1 MREEE
6 PELTHGLEP
15 LPVLTPSSLMKWVTC
30 RGNLLVAFVMQL
42 NTRVAQECGK
52 LQEDLGKV

>member
-6 PELTHGLEP
+6 PEPTHGLEP
-15 LPVLTPSSLMKWVTC
+15 LPVLTSLMKWVTC
-30 RGNLLVAFVMQL
+30 RGSWLVASVMQW
-42 NTRVAQECGK
+42 NTCVAQACEK

>member
-6 PELTHGLEP
+6 PELTHGREP
-15 LPVLTPSSLMKWVTC
+15 LPVLTPSNLTKWVTC

-42 NTRVAQECGK
+42 NTHVAQECEK
-52 LQEDLGKV
+52 LQEDLGKL

>member
-6 PELTHGLEP
+6 PEPTHGLEP
-15 LPVLTPSSLMKWVTC
+15 LPVLTPSNLMKWITC
-30 RGNLLVAFVMQL
+30 RGSSLVASVMQW
-42 NTRVAQECGK
+42 NTCVAQECEK

>member
-6 PELTHGLEP
+6 PEPTHGLEL
-15 LPVLTPSSLMKWVTC
+15 LPVLTSSNLTKWVTC
-30 RGNLLVAFVMQL
+30 RGSSLVASVMQR
-42 NTRVAQECGK
+42 NTRVAQECEK